1 MLTEDELA
9 SRFAV
14 IRPYL
19 DERQRRLWLGIEAMA
34 WGDGGVSVVARA
46 TGTDPKTVR
55 RGRDELASGAP
66 PDVRTR
72 KPGGGRPRVEELDEA
87 MVPALENLVAPG
99 ERGDPM
105 RPLRW
110 TTDSTADLA
119 DKLNKLGHQV
129 SARTVARLLHEAG
142 YSLQANVKVLE
153 GSEHPDR
160 DAQFTHIND
169 TATAFLAGGEP
180 VISVDTKKKELVG
193 EYANKG
199 RAWRPEGEPTKVS
212 THDFAGSQGKA
223 IPYGVYDIG
232 ANSGW
237 VSVGS
242 DHDTAAFAVN
252 TIRSWWQAQ
261 GRAAYPQAGRLMVT
275 ADGGGSNG
283 YRLRAW
289 KVELAALAAET
300 GLEITVAHYPPGTS
314 KWNRIEHRL
323 FSAIA
328 MNWQGHPLTTHEVV
342 VDLIGS
348 TTTRTGLTVHAERD
362 TGTYPT
368 GIKIS
373 KVEMAALPLTRNDF
387 HGEWNYVLHPEQP
400 ADNQGS

>member
-1 MLTEDELA
+1 VLTEDEIA
-9 SRFAV
+9 SRWTL
-14 IRPYL
+14 IRLHL
-19 DERQRRLWLGIEAMA
+19 DERQRRVWLGIEAVA
-34 WGDGGVSVVARA
+34 WGEGGISAIARA
-46 TGTDPKTVR
+46 TDTALKTVR
-55 RGRDELASGAP
+55 RGRDELADGAP

-72 KPGGGRPRVEELDEA
+72 KPGGGRRKVEDLAPDLVPTLEA
-87 MVPALENLVAPG
+87 LVAPG
-99 ERGDPM
+99 ERGDPTQ
-105 RPLRW
+105 PLRW
-110 TTDSTADLA
+110 TTDSVRDLA
-119 DKLNKLGHQV
+119 DKLAEHGHDV
-129 SARTVARLLHEAG
+129 SASTVGRLLHEAG

-153 GSEHPDR
+153 GREHPDR
-160 DAQFTHIND
+160 DAQFIHIND
-169 TATAFLAGGEP
+169 TAAQFLAAGDP
-180 VISVDTKKKELVG
+180 VVSVDTKKKEVVG

-199 RAWRPEGEPTKVS
+199 QAWRPEGEPTKVS
-212 THDFAGSQGKA
+212 THDFPGPLGKA

-232 ANSGW
+232 ANTGW

-252 TIRSWWQAQ
+252 TLRGWWNDKGQ
-261 GRAAYPQAGRLMVT
+261 AAYPNARRLMIT

-289 KVELAALAAET
+289 KVELAKLAAET
-300 GLEITVAHYPPGTS
+300 GLTITVSHYPPGTS

-328 MNWQGHPLTTHEVV
+328 MNWSGHPLTSHEVV
-342 VDLIGS
+342 IDLIGS

-373 KVEMAALPLTRNDF
+373 SAEMSQLPISRDEF

-400 ADNQGS
+400 TDG